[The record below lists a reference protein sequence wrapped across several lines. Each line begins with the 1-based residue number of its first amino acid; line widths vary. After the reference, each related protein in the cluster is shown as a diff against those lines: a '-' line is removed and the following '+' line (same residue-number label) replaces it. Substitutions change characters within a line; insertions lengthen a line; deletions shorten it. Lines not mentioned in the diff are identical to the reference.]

1 MERDAGPVAIRPSQ
15 RGRARLGLR
24 IGRPLRLL
32 AVLCAGTIPAGPARA
47 QTAASAVALDELSV
61 TATRAP
67 RRIEDVPQSVQ
78 IIDRDQIRQQL
89 ALTSNP
95 SAVLAKLVPGL
106 SAPNGTISSASE
118 SFRGR
123 NLLVLVDGV
132 PVNTPLRDVSRILN
146 LVDLNAV
153 ERIEVVAGASSLYSA
168 GATGGTVNLITRRPT
183 DGKPVVTVNSA
194 LRTFTADPVH
204 GLAPETSISVTGKVP
219 DGVDYAFTGSGRF
232 AARTYDGR
240 GREMPSDGQLG
251 QGGADRLQL
260 GNINLRLGYDL
271 DPTKRV
277 EFGLTQILLNQE
289 ARYLTDY
296 RAPFARPNYARLD
309 PGLPVA
315 EDTRSL
321 FLRYTDRD
329 TPLGSL
335 SLLGFYNDINKRFNY
350 SEFSYPANPFV
361 TYSFT
366 PSAPTSLANQTALA
380 TERGGINLTLDTD
393 LGDLLPG
400 MKLTWGADVISETT
414 RQRARDD
421 TDVFTPLQQNSYAG
435 FALLQLPVGDRLTLR
450 GGMRYEAFDLDVSG
464 FRRPAIFAA
473 TPARTALGYTTFV
486 LPALTV
492 TGGRF
497 SYSAPTFNAG
507 ATFNLV
513 PGIDLYGSFSQGY
526 ALADIG
532 AFTRRAGLSLA
543 YACPVARPACL
554 PAGTTIAYSSIAP
567 QAQVVNSYDFG
578 IRGRAG
584 IFSGSLGGFVSTS
597 DEGTTFDPLTNRM
610 SQQKEMIY
618 GAEFVGN
625 AQVADQLSL
634 GTVLG
639 YREGR
644 YDTNKD
650 GRLDSDLPNNRIGAP
665 FRATVSGTYLF
676 ENGVTFRLEGE
687 GFSGRDA
694 RIDLIGTRFRLKDA
708 LTVNAAVGAP
718 VAGGELYASVD
729 NLFDATYWN
738 PTATSVRNLTIY
750 GLGRTVTVGYR
761 KIF

>member
-1 MERDAGPVAIRPSQ
+1 MRYVGLVAI
-15 RGRARLGLR
+15 LG
-24 IGRPLRLL
+24 
-32 AVLCAGTIPAGPARA
+32 AGTILAGPAQA
-47 QTAASAVALDELSV
+47 QTAAQTSAQTAGPTVALDEISV

-78 IIDRDQIRQQL
+78 VVDREQIRQQL
-89 ALTSNP
+89 ALTSSP
-95 SAVLAKLVPGL
+95 SSVLAKLVPGF

-123 NLLVLVDGV
+123 NLLVLIDGV

-146 LVDLNAV
+146 LIDLNSV

-168 GATGGTVNLITRRPT
+168 GATGGTVNFITRRPT
-183 DGKPVVTVNSA
+183 DGKPVVTVNTA

-232 AARTYDGR
+232 AGRTYDGK

-251 QGGADRLQL
+251 QGGGDRFQL

-271 DPTKRV
+271 DLAKRL
-277 EFGLTQILLNQE
+277 EFGLTQILLNQDP
-289 ARYLTDY
+289 RYLTDY
-296 RAPFARPNYARLD
+296 TGAYARPNYARLY

-321 FLRYTDRD
+321 YLRYTDRD

-335 SLLGFYNDINKRFNY
+335 SLLGFFNDINKRFNY
-350 SEFSYPANPFV
+350 TEFAYPANPFV
-361 TYSFT
+361 TYSLRPT
-366 PSAPTSLANQTALA
+366 APTSLANQSALA

-393 LGDLLPG
+393 LSVLLPG
-400 MKLTWGADVISETT
+400 MKLTWGTDVIAEST
-414 RQRARDD
+414 RQRSRDGA
-421 TDVFTPLQQNSYAG
+421 DVFTPLQQNSYAG
-435 FALLQLPVGDRLTLR
+435 FALLQLPLGERLTLR
-450 GGMRYEAFDLDVSG
+450 AGMRYEHFDLDVAG
-464 FRRPAIFAA
+464 YTRPTTFAA
-473 TPARTALGYTTFV
+473 TAARNALGYSTFV
-486 LPALTV
+486 LPALAV

-497 SYSAPTFNAG
+497 SYAAPTFNAG
-507 ATFNLV
+507 ATFNLL
-513 PGIDLYGSFSQGY
+513 PGIDLYGGFSQGY

-543 YACPVARPACL
+543 YACPVARPFCL

-567 QAQVVNSYDFG
+567 QAQIVNSYDFG
-578 IRGRAG
+578 VRGRVG

-597 DEGTTFDPLTNRM
+597 DEGTTFDPLTSRL

-618 GAEFVGN
+618 GVEFTGN
-625 AQVADQLSL
+625 AQVTEQLSL

-650 GRLDSDLPNNRIGAP
+650 GRLDSSLPNNRIGAP

-676 ENGVTFRLEGE
+676 ANGVSVRLEGE

-694 RIDLIGTRFRLKDA
+694 RIDLVGTRYRLKDA
-708 LTVNAAVGAP
+708 FTVNASVGAP
-718 VAGGELYASVD
+718 LAGGELYASVN
-729 NLFDATYWN
+729 NLFDAAYWN
-738 PTATSVRNLTIY
+738 PTATSVRNLTVY

-761 KIF
+761 KTF

>member
-1 MERDAGPVAIRPSQ
+1 MRYVGLVAI
-15 RGRARLGLR
+15 LG
-24 IGRPLRLL
+24 
-32 AVLCAGTIPAGPARA
+32 AGTILAGPAEAQTSA
-47 QTAASAVALDELSV
+47 QTAGPTVALDEISV

-67 RRIEDVPQSVQ
+67 RRTEDVPQSVQ
-78 IIDRDQIRQQL
+78 VVDREQIRQQL
-89 ALTSNP
+89 ALTSSP
-95 SAVLAKLVPGL
+95 SSVLAKLVPGF

-123 NLLVLVDGV
+123 NLLVLIDGV

-146 LVDLNAV
+146 LIDLNSV

-168 GATGGTVNLITRRPT
+168 GATGGTVNFITRRPT
-183 DGKPVVTVNSA
+183 DGKPVVTVNTA

-232 AARTYDGR
+232 AGRTYDGK

-251 QGGADRLQL
+251 QGGGDRFQL

-271 DPTKRV
+271 DLAKRV
-277 EFGLTQILLNQE
+277 EFGLTQILLNQDP
-289 ARYLTDY
+289 RYLTDY
-296 RAPFARPNYARLD
+296 TGAYARPNYARLY

-321 FLRYTDRD
+321 YLRYTDRD

-335 SLLGFYNDINKRFNY
+335 SLLGFFNDINKRFNY
-350 SEFSYPANPFV
+350 TEFAYPANPFV
-361 TYSFT
+361 TYSLRPT
-366 PSAPTSLANQTALA
+366 APTSLANQSALA

-393 LGDLLPG
+393 LSVLLPG
-400 MKLTWGADVISETT
+400 MKLTWGTDVIAEST
-414 RQRARDD
+414 RQRSRDGA
-421 TDVFTPLQQNSYAG
+421 DVFTPLQQNSYAG
-435 FALLQLPVGDRLTLR
+435 FALLQLPLGERLTLR
-450 GGMRYEAFDLDVSG
+450 AGMRYEHFDLDVAG
-464 FRRPAIFAA
+464 YTRPTTFAA
-473 TPARTALGYTTFV
+473 TAARNALGYSTFV
-486 LPALTV
+486 LPALAV

-497 SYSAPTFNAG
+497 SYAAPTFNAG
-507 ATFNLV
+507 ATFNLL
-513 PGIDLYGSFSQGY
+513 PGIDLYGGFSQGY

-543 YACPVARPACL
+543 YACPVARPFCL

-567 QAQVVNSYDFG
+567 QAQIVNSYDFG
-578 IRGRAG
+578 IRGRVG

-597 DEGTTFDPLTNRM
+597 DEGTTFDPLTSRL

-618 GAEFVGN
+618 GVEFTGN
-625 AQVADQLSL
+625 AQVTEQLSL

-644 YDTNKD
+644 YDTNRD
-650 GRLDSDLPNNRIGAP
+650 GRLDSYLPNNRIGAP

-676 ENGVTFRLEGE
+676 ENGVSFRLEGE

-694 RIDLIGTRFRLKDA
+694 RIDLVGTRYRLKDA
-708 LTVNAAVGAP
+708 FTVNASVGAP
-718 VAGGELYASVD
+718 LAGGELYASVD
-729 NLFDATYWN
+729 NLFDAAYWN
-738 PTATSVRNLTIY
+738 PTATSVRNLTVY

-761 KIF
+761 KTF